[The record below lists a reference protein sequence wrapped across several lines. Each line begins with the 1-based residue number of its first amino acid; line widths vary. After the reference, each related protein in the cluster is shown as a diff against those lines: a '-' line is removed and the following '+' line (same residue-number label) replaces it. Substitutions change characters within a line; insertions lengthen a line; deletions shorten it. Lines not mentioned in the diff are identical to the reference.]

1 MTLNNAAIR
10 ELASRAR
17 SRTDVW
23 AQLLNEQDARSV
35 AEIGVY
41 RGEFAAE
48 LLRKCP
54 RIETYYMVDPWRH
67 LDDWNKPAN
76 QSDHQF
82 HEFLEE
88 TTRRT
93 EFAACKRVIL
103 RGKTTEVIE
112 KIPDDSLDFAY
123 IDADHTLHGICI
135 DLIRTWPK
143 VRQGG
148 WIGGDDFIPTMWQ
161 QHPRFE
167 PTLVFPFAV
176 YFAEAVDARII
187 ALSYSQFLIERPHVP
202 KFEFVDLTG
211 AYSNTQLR
219 DQLQALHVLR
229 VWAGQLLAPA
239 RRLRKRSRRAA
250 GLVTRRLRRC

>member
-1 MTLNNAAIR
+1 MTLDNAAIR
-10 ELASRAR
+10 ELANQAR
-17 SRTDVW
+17 SRTNVW

-88 TTRRT
+88 TKRRT
-93 EFAACKRVIL
+93 EFAARKRVIL
-103 RGKTTEVIE
+103 RGKTTEVID

-161 QHPRFE
+161 HHPRFE
-167 PTLVFPFAV
+167 PTLVFPFAL

-219 DQLQALHVLR
+219 DQLQASHVLR
-229 VWAGQLLAPA
+229 VWARPLLAPA
-239 RRLRKRSRRAA
+239 RRLRKRSRSAA

>member
-1 MTLNNAAIR
+1 MTLDNAAIR
-10 ELASRAR
+10 ELASRGG

-35 AEIGVY
+35 AEMGVY

-76 QSDHQF
+76 RSDHQF
-82 HEFLEE
+82 DEFLEE
-88 TTRRT
+88 TKRRT
-93 EFAACKRVIL
+93 KFAASKRVIL
-103 RGKTTEVIE
+103 RGKTTEVID

-143 VRQGG
+143 VRRGG
-148 WIGGDDFIPTMWQ
+148 WIGGDDFIPTIWQ
-161 QHPRFE
+161 QHPGFE

-187 ALSYSQFLIERPHVP
+187 ALPYRQFLIERPHVP

-211 AYSNTQLR
+211 TYSNTQLR
-219 DQLQALHVLR
+219 DQLQAPYVLR
-229 VWAGQLLAPA
+229 VWARQLLAPA
-239 RRLRKRSRRAA
+239 RKLRMRPRRAA
-250 GLVTRRLRRC
+250 NLVTRRRRRS

>member
-1 MTLNNAAIR
+1 MTRDNAAIF

-17 SRTDVW
+17 SRTDIW
-23 AQLLNEQDARSV
+23 AQLLNEEDARSV

-88 TTRRT
+88 TKRRT

-103 RGKTTEVIE
+103 RGRTTEVID

-148 WIGGDDFIPTMWQ
+148 WIGGDDFIPTIWQ

-167 PTLVFPFAV
+167 PTLVFPFAL

-187 ALSYSQFLIERPHVP
+187 ALPYWQFLIERSHEP

-211 AYSNTQLR
+211 EYSNAQLR

-229 VWAGQLLAPA
+229 VWARQLLAPA
-239 RRLRKRSRRAA
+239 RTLRKRSRRAA
-250 GLVTRRLRRC
+250 GLVTPRLRRR